1 MQHYHQSPRPVW
13 AGFGGGNQFAVQH
26 KPKSMFGGLDSVNVQ
41 TNRDLIGS
49 SPAMRDQSALIFLEI
64 PQK

>member
-49 SPAMRDQSALIFLEI
+49 SGRQSALIFLEI